1 MPTRNSQQSPQ
12 HGYCDGQPSE
22 ENADERNRKAHR
34 KIILRDVVFL
44 HPYQVTLAISD

>member
-12 HGYCDGQPSE
+12 HGYGDRQPSGD
-22 ENADERNRKAHR
+22 NADENDCKAHR

-44 HPYQVTLAISD
+44 LP